1 MSNLNVSPES
11 KQGRVL
17 SGLQASTAKGLTGK
31 QIEARFS
38 VGNARAMVS
47 SLRMKGFPIYANEHT
62 DTKGRTKTFYR
73 LGTPSRKV
81 IAAGYKALATA

>member
-1 MSNLNVSPES
+1 
-11 KQGRVL
+11 
-17 SGLQASTAKGLTGK
+17 
-31 QIEARFS
+31 
-38 VGNARAMVS
+38 MVS